1 MKTAA
6 HSYRPRRLLAGV
18 IACLSLWVSLGA
30 QEAPDIPW
38 PDTFRA
44 RQGDDPAW
52 SRPDFDD
59 SGWQVNDWGSAL
71 PVEWIGVRWLRFELD
86 VDPALWGEPFAF
98 STSLFGAV
106 EVFING
112 KPAVRHGLIT
122 PEGRTADMLVISRK
136 VPALVMFEAPPASFP
151 DQRKQVIAIRTSNA
165 LRKNPLFAG
174 FTWDLAFDLS
184 GFETTYRA
192 YTQSIHLI
200 TFHQV
205 LLTGLGMTFAL
216 LHFLLFIFY
225 PEPRS
230 NLYFALLAAA
240 GSLIFFAEF
249 QQFLTQGP
257 WIWLILHRLN
267 LLGIVLASLAS
278 IRFVYSLLPT
288 ERKRLS
294 RGFLAAAVILGALV
308 LFRPTVFEGLVRVFM
323 LIVGLEI
330 TRVSVAS
337 RLRKERVILEGSW
350 IIGLGAIPLVLFT
363 TYEGLTHLAGLPR
376 LFPHHVFPIDQYA
389 FLILLLSMSVF
400 LARSFAWS
408 KKDLKR
414 RSEDLERLNIEL
426 EDRVEQRTKELA
438 EANTSL
444 ESRNV
449 ELEASRN
456 EIQTAHSELQ
466 AAQTRLVQSE
476 KMASL
481 GSLVAGVAHEINNPV
496 GAIQGSAD
504 VIRRS
509 LEKLTRE
516 LETSVDPEVR
526 ARMQRYLD
534 ILDDNSHVTL
544 TASRRVTE
552 IIRSLKTFARL
563 DEAELQQIDVHE
575 NLESALTLLQHE
587 MKSRIEVKREYGE
600 LPRIYAYPSQL
611 NQVFMNILAN
621 AIAAV
626 QGEGIITISTSAK
639 PEEVMIRIADSG
651 PGIPKAHLPK
661 IFDPGFTTK
670 GAGVGMGLGLS
681 ISYNIVKD
689 HKGEITAQSAPGG
702 GAVFSIRL
710 PIGQERGNT

>member
-1 MKTAA
+1 MT
-6 HSYRPRRLLAGV
+6 HISRHGRLLAGIIV
-18 IACLSLWVSLGA
+18 CLSLWVSLGA
-30 QEAPDIPW
+30 QEARKIPW
-38 PDTFRA
+38 PDSFRA

-59 SGWQVNDWGSAL
+59 SGWQVIEWGSGL
-71 PVEWIGVRWLRFELD
+71 PGEWVGIRWLRFELD
-86 VDPALWGEPFAF
+86 VDPTLWGEPFSF

-106 EVFING
+106 EIFISG

-249 QQFLTQGP
+249 QQFLTQDP
-257 WIWLILHRLN
+257 VIWALLFRLN
-267 LLGIVLASLAS
+267 LLGIALAALAS

-288 ERKRLS
+288 ERKILS
-294 RGFLAAAVILGALV
+294 RVFLAAAVVISALF
-308 LFRPTVFEGLVRVFM
+308 LFRPNVFEGLVRAFM
-323 LIVGLEI
+323 LLAALEI
-330 TRVSVAS
+330 IRVSVIS
-337 RLRKERVILEGSW
+337 RVRKERVVLEGSW
-350 IIGLGAIPLVLFT
+350 IISLGAIPLVLFVG
-363 TYEGLTHLAGLPR
+363 YETMTQLSGLPR

-389 FLILLLSMSVF
+389 FLILLLSMSIF
-400 LARSFAWS
+400 LARSFAGS
-408 KKDLKR
+408 KKALKR
-414 RSEDLERLNIEL
+414 RSEELERLNIEL
-426 EDRVEQRTKELA
+426 EDRVEQRTMELA

-444 ESRNV
+444 EGRNI
-449 ELEASRN
+449 ELETSRN
-456 EIQTAHSELQ
+456 EIQQAHSELQ
-466 AAQTRLVQSE
+466 SAQTRLVLSE

-496 GAIQGSAD
+496 GAIKGSAD

-516 LETSVDPEVR
+516 LETAVDPEVR

-544 TASRRVTE
+544 TASGRVTE

-587 MKSRIEVKREYGE
+587 MKSRIEVKREYSE

-626 QGEGIITISTSAK
+626 QGEGIITIRTSAK
-639 PEEVMIRIADSG
+639 PEEVMIRIADNG
-651 PGIPKAHLPK
+651 PGIPKEHLPK

-681 ISYNIVKD
+681 ISYNIIRD
-689 HKGEITAQSAPGG
+689 HNGNITVENPEGG
-702 GAVFSIRL
+702 GAEFSIRL
-710 PIGQERGNT
+710 PIGKEKGNT